1 MPATKFILLKKIY
14 LFTFLMSLSL
24 ASIVA
29 QSVNYADIVTAEE
42 ARPKNFEAYLVQ
54 LAWMNTPENRA
65 VETEKTIADI
75 EKKAVKWNWV
85 EDIGA
90 SMNVNPTSNITV
102 INGTEFFLPGIT
114 YGVSVNAGGLLTSGF
129 ERKIVAE
136 KVKIAEAEVNQ
147 QKLKIRAM
155 VSTAYQKYL
164 LANEILKSRYEAEE
178 DLSAAY
184 TITKELFK
192 KNRVEVTEYTNASSA
207 YFSALE
213 QRQVAEADIEMAII
227 DIEELIGVEWEAAQR
242 FESVYGK

>member
-1 MPATKFILLKKIY
+1 VFIK
-14 LFTFLMSLSL
+14 TC
-24 ASIVA
+24 IVA

-65 VETEKTIADI
+65 
-75 EKKAVKWNWV
+75 
-85 EDIGA
+85 GA

>member
-1 MPATKFILLKKIY
+1 
-14 LFTFLMSLSL
+14 MSLGSL
-24 ASIVA
+24 LA
-29 QSVNYADIVTAEE
+29 QSVNYADVVTAEE
-42 ARPKNFEAYLVQ
+42 ARPSNFEAYLVQ

-75 EKKAVKWNWV
+75 EKKAAKWNWV

-90 SMNVNPTSNITV
+90 SMNVNPTSNTTTV
-102 INGTEFFLPGIT
+102 NGTEYFLPGIT
-114 YGVSVNAGGLLTSGF
+114 YGLSVNAGGILTSGF

-136 KVKIAEAEVNQ
+136 KVKIA
-147 QKLKIRAM
+147 
-155 VSTAYQKYL
+155 
-164 LANEILKSRYEAEE
+164 EAEE

-192 KNRVEVTEYTNASSA
+192 KNRIDVTEYTNASSA
-207 YFSALE
+207 YFSAVE
-213 QRQVAEADIEMAII
+213 QRQMAESEIELAII